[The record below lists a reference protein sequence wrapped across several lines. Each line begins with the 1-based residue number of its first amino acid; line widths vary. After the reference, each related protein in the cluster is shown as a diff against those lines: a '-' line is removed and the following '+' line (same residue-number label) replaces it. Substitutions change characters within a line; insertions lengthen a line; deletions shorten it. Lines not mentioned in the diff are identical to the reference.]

1 MAASA
6 KFRRYLYFPDYAAYS
21 SSARF
26 VNFSYFA
33 AAASAPV
40 AAALAAALGFAA
52 RRYIDL
58 ALFAGLV
65 RCPL

>member
-6 KFRRYLYFPDYAAYS
+6 KFRRYLYFPDCAACS

-26 VNFSYFA
+26 VNFSYFV

-40 AAALAAALGFAA
+40 AAAIAVALGFAA
-52 RRYIDL
+52 WRYTAA
-58 ALFAGLV
+58 ALFAVLA

>member
-6 KFRRYLYFPDYAAYS
+6 KSRRCLYFPDCAACS

-26 VNFSYFA
+26 ANFSYFV

-40 AAALAAALGFAA
+40 AAAIGVALGFAA
-52 RRYIDL
+52 RRYTAA
-58 ALFAGLV
+58 ALFAGLA

>member
-26 VNFSYFA
+26 VNFSYFV
-33 AAASAPV
+33 AAASAPA
-40 AAALAAALGFAA
+40 AAALAVALGFAA
-52 RRYIDL
+52 RQYIAL
-58 ALFAGLV
+58 ALFAVLA